1 MTAEDASGREPD
13 PTVEE
18 DAQPRRTGDSITDF
32 GAVAFLFG
40 LFLLAI
46 GLMYLI
52 GPGRS

>member
-13 PTVEE
+13 LEVGD
-18 DAQPRRTGDSITDF
+18 DAQPRRSGDSITDF

-46 GLMYLI
+46 GLMYVI
-52 GPGRS
+52 GPGRG